1 MEFLEGLEKLE
12 RELSNLSLTPSQKK
26 AMTKAGAEV
35 YKESLE
41 NNLNSSLHKGPHT
54 RRSNI
59 KLADDISLKYKG
71 ADGATYVG
79 FNNTPGHS
87 GYVARIL
94 NDGYMAHGGK
104 GASEHTTKY
113 ISGLHFQ
120 ERTINETKTLV
131 LAAEARKYKEML
143 GD

>member
-35 YKESLE
+35 YKENLE

-120 ERTINETKTLV
+120 ERTINETKALV

-143 GD
+143 GY